1 MKTEDV
7 FYSAEGKIKWHR
19 IIFKKHNI
27 DISIITK
34 QITIHFNE
42 WPNDKKEKK
51 KKKQIHFI
59 KISYKEFIQKP

>member
-19 IIFKKHNI
+19 IILKKNI

-34 QITIHFNE
+34 
-42 WPNDKKEKK
+42 
-51 KKKQIHFI
+51 
-59 KISYKEFIQKP
+59 